1 MTPELSTLK
10 RLLCWR
16 AENTNS
22 MNMTQVNALIA
33 DANRDA
39 HDSLDDDD
47 KRNVNRAV
55 QMLQANIRGLGDN
68 GALELLAALGQVLE
82 VDGHEQV

>member
-22 MNMTQVNALIA
+22 MNMTQVNSMIA
-33 DANRDA
+33 DANRA
-39 HDSLDDDD
+39 AYDSLDDADRAHV
-47 KRNVNRAV
+47 RNAV
-55 QMLQANIRGLGDN
+55 SLLQANIKPPFCDAM
-68 GALELLAALGQVLE
+68 ALELLAAVAQVMDNE
-82 VDGHEQV
+82 RP

>member
-1 MTPELSTLK
+1 MTPELSTLR

-39 HDSLDDDD
+39 YDSLDDDD

-68 GALELLAALGQVLE
+68 GALELLAALGQVME
-82 VDGHEQV
+82 VDGHE